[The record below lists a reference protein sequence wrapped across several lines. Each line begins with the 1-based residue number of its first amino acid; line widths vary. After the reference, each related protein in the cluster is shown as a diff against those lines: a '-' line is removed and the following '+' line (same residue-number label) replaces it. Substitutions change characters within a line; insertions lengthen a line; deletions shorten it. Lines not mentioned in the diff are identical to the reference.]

1 VQVGF
6 LRAMQRELIGG
17 PPEVVLGRLRAIP
30 ARIVARRRGADK
42 LRCDAAAE
50 PGEDE
55 REHDDELHAA
65 MVRTP
70 SCGRLALALR
80 RVNRYI

>member
-1 VQVGF
+1 MKIRV
-6 LRAMQRELIGG
+6 LRTPQRELIRG
-17 PPEVVLGRLRAIP
+17 PAEIVFGRLRPIP

-50 PGEDE
+50 AGEDE
-55 REHDDELHAA
+55 REHEYEPHAA
-65 MVRTP
+65 MVRTA
-70 SCGRLALALR
+70 SCARLALALR